1 MVYMARTEGVEEE
14 MRGKLLNDPAF
25 SDLSAVK
32 NDRVCTIMLGDMY
45 ASTVR
50 SIDGIR
56 TFAAGMY
63 PEFYQ

>member
-1 MVYMARTEGVEEE
+1 
-14 MRGKLLNDPAF
+14 MRAKVVDDPAF
-25 SDLSAVK
+25 AELNAVK
-32 NDRVCTIMLGDMY
+32 NGRVCTIMLGDMY

-63 PEFYQ
+63 PELYQ

>member
-1 MVYMARTEGVEEE
+1 
-14 MRGKLLNDPAF
+14 
-25 SDLSAVK
+25 
-32 NDRVCTIMLGDMY
+32 MLGDMY

-63 PEFYQ
+63 SELYQ

>member
-1 MVYMARTEGVEEE
+1 MKNGRVY
-14 MRGKLLNDPAF
+14 
-25 SDLSAVK
+25 
-32 NDRVCTIMLGDMY
+32 TIMLGDMY

-63 PEFYQ
+63 PELYQ